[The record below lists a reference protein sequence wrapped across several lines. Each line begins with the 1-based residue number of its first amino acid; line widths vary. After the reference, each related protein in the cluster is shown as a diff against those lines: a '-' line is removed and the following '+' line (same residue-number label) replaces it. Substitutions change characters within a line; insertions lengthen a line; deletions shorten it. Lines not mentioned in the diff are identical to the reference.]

1 MPSPHPFPV
10 REPGFTQIYVHESG
24 LGTPQSA
31 CPQCGGSGRRE
42 SEGACGSNTKCLSHQ
57 RTRRDSEKRST
68 TTSTTSRATASADF
82 TQTGPTTLP
91 QACSSWRGGRSTR
104 CPTETRRCHGSTA
117 LLATRFE
124 RPGGRCGGQRLCG
137 RRSTANPDIPN
148 PDPTPWSFTM
158 SSRRNW
164 SVLSG
169 TLGSND
175 QEILRLRA
183 YEDLSIRQIA
193 IVLGCSPETA
203 KKRCSRAMTRLR
215 TAVDRSG
222 RRRSPTRSRAIP
234 EGGDG

>member
-169 TLGSND
+169 PSDPTTRRSSAFGPTKT
-175 QEILRLRA
+175 
-183 YEDLSIRQIA
+183 
-193 IVLGCSPETA
+193 SP
-203 KKRCSRAMTRLR
+203 S
-215 TAVDRSG
+215 DRS
-222 RRRSPTRSRAIP
+222 RSFSAALPKRPRSDAPAR
-234 EGGDG
+234 